1 MAGTAFGGREKGCY
15 MKKITRE
22 DGQAT
27 REKLLACAGRLIAA
41 RGYAATT
48 SKEICQLAGTNLAA
62 VNYHFGSRDGLY
74 EELLRAVHDHL
85 MSLDAIQE
93 IEASDA
99 TPREKIR
106 RFLAIFLRQTLIE
119 NSWQLRVWTRE
130 LLHPSPLFAKAVT
143 QNIVPKRDL
152 MLKIFAEYTGLSVED
167 TRLCGAVIGF
177 MTPFMA
183 VFLAQQNSPYEVVYE
198 RERSLVTLV
207 RSLEQF
213 AFAGL
218 DAFVVSRP
226 QTE

>member
-1 MAGTAFGGREKGCY
+1 
-15 MKKITRE
+15 MKKIQRE

-27 REKLLACAGRLIAA
+27 REKLLTCAGQLIAA
-41 RGYAATT
+41 NGYEATT
-48 SKEICQLAGTNLAA
+48 SKEICRLAGTNLAA

-74 EELLRAVHDHL
+74 EELLRLVHRHL
-85 MSLDAIQE
+85 MNLDAIQD

-99 TPREKIR
+99 APREKIR

-119 NSWQLRVWTRE
+119 NSWQLRVWARE
-130 LLHPSPLFAKAVT
+130 LLHPSPMFARAVT

-167 TRLCGAVIGF
+167 TRLRGVVISF
-177 MTPFMA
+177 MAPFVA
-183 VFLAQQNSPYEVVYE
+183 VFLVQQDSHYEVVYE

-207 RSLEQF
+207 RSLERF

-218 DAFVVSRP
+218 DSFVVSRA